1 MTEDVFRTAFFI
13 VLLSAFLISGYYRR
27 KARQTG
33 DVINRRAE
41 GLPILLLRMGLGL
54 PLLILLLLYVFKPD
68 WLNWSKVSLPGW
80 LQWTALAA
88 AFLCVPFLW
97 WVFRSI
103 GVNVSE
109 TVLTKREHN
118 FVTWG
123 PYRWIRHPLYA
134 GALLLLLCFSL
145 IAANWFLGGYWLVGV
160 IAFRW
165 VVIPREEAF
174 LIQTFGQD
182 YINYRQRTGALLP
195 KVF

>member
-1 MTEDVFRTAFFI
+1 MTEGVFRTAFFI

-41 GLPILLLRMGLGL
+41 GLPILLLRMGLRL

-174 LIQTFGQD
+174 LIQTFGQE
-182 YINYRQRTGALLP
+182 YINYRRRTGALLP
-195 KVF
+195 KIF